1 MKKKRFL
8 KSAFVFVSLFNILA
22 LLLLLLL
29 LCLALP
35 RVVALSPRVSSAPE
49 EETTTTTFDDAKKKK
64 ETSPGMDWKT
74 TTSSSNNNCAA
85 KGFDDPSAIRCDYC
99 RFALKEALQDEEI
112 TRECLECCT
121 ETTGD
126 AKLMMMMMSSQFDRA
141 TITACS

>member
-1 MKKKRFL
+1 MKTKRFL
-8 KSAFVFVSLFNILA
+8 KSAFVFVSLFNTLA
-22 LLLLLLL
+22 LLLL

-35 RVVALSPRVSSAPE
+35 RVVVVSSAPE
-49 EETTTTTFDDAKKKK
+49 EETTTTFDDAKKKK
-64 ETSPGMDWKT
+64 ETYPGMDWKT
-74 TTSSSNNNCAA
+74 TTSSNNCAA

-126 AKLMMMMMSSQFDRA
+126 AKLMMMMSSQFDRA

>member
-1 MKKKRFL
+1 MKKKRGFL
-8 KSAFVFVSLFNILA
+8 KSAFVFVSLFDILA
-22 LLLLLLL
+22 LLLLL

-35 RVVALSPRVSSAPE
+35 RSCVSYAPE
-49 EETTTTTFDDAKKKK
+49 EETTTTFDDDAKKKK
-64 ETSPGMDWKT
+64 ETYPGMDWKT
-74 TTSSSNNNCAA
+74 TTSSNNCAA

-126 AKLMMMMMSSQFDRA
+126 AKLMMMMSSQFDRA
-141 TITACS
+141 TLTACS

>member
-1 MKKKRFL
+1 MKTKRFL
-8 KSAFVFVSLFNILA
+8 KSAFVFVSLFNTLA
-22 LLLLLLL
+22 LLLLLLS
-29 LCLALP
+29 LALP
-35 RVVALSPRVSSAPE
+35 RVVVVSSAPE
-49 EETTTTTFDDAKKKK
+49 EETTTTFDDDAKKKK

-74 TTSSSNNNCAA
+74 TTSSSNNCAA

-126 AKLMMMMMSSQFDRA
+126 AKLMMMMSSQFDRA

>member
-1 MKKKRFL
+1 MKTKRFL

-22 LLLLLLL
+22 LLLLLL
-29 LCLALP
+29 CLALP
-35 RVVALSPRVSSAPE
+35 RVVVVSSAPE
-49 EETTTTTFDDAKKKK
+49 EETTTTFDDDAKKKK

-74 TTSSSNNNCAA
+74 TTSSSNNCAA

-126 AKLMMMMMSSQFDRA
+126 AKLMMMMSSQFDRA

>member
-1 MKKKRFL
+1 MKTKRFL
-8 KSAFVFVSLFNILA
+8 KSAFVFVSLFNTLA
-22 LLLLLLL
+22 LLLL

-35 RVVALSPRVSSAPE
+35 RVVVCVSSAPE
-49 EETTTTTFDDAKKKK
+49 EEETTTTFDDAKKKK
-64 ETSPGMDWKT
+64 ETYPGMDWKT
-74 TTSSSNNNCAA
+74 TTSSNNCAA

-126 AKLMMMMMSSQFDRA
+126 AKLMMMMSSQFDRA

>member
-8 KSAFVFVSLFNILA
+8 KSAFVFVSLFNIILA

-35 RVVALSPRVSSAPE
+35 RVVALSPRVSSAPGE
-49 EETTTTTFDDAKKKK
+49 ETTTTFDDAKKKK

-74 TTSSSNNNCAA
+74 TSSSKNNCAA

-126 AKLMMMMMSSQFDRA
+126 AKLMMMMSSQFDRA

>member
-1 MKKKRFL
+1 MKKK
-8 KSAFVFVSLFNILA
+8 FVFVSLFNTLA
-22 LLLLLLL
+22 LLLL

-35 RVVALSPRVSSAPE
+35 RVVVVSSAPE
-49 EETTTTTFDDAKKKK
+49 EETTTTFDDDAKKKK

-74 TTSSSNNNCAA
+74 TTSSSNNCAA

-126 AKLMMMMMSSQFDRA
+126 AKLMMMMSSQFDRA

>member
-1 MKKKRFL
+1 MKTKRFL

-22 LLLLLLL
+22 LLLLL
-29 LCLALP
+29 CLALP
-35 RVVALSPRVSSAPE
+35 RVVVVSSAPE
-49 EETTTTTFDDAKKKK
+49 EETTTTFDDDAKKKK

-74 TTSSSNNNCAA
+74 TTSSSNNCAA

-126 AKLMMMMMSSQFDRA
+126 AKLMMMMSSQFDRA

>member
-8 KSAFVFVSLFNILA
+8 KSAFVFVSLFNIILA

-35 RVVALSPRVSSAPE
+35 RVVALSPRVSSAPGE
-49 EETTTTTFDDAKKKK
+49 ETTTTFDDAKKKK
-64 ETSPGMDWKT
+64 ETSLGMDWKT
-74 TTSSSNNNCAA
+74 TTSSSKNNCAA

-126 AKLMMMMMSSQFDRA
+126 AKLMMMMSSQFDRA

>member
-1 MKKKRFL
+1 MKTKRFL
-8 KSAFVFVSLFNILA
+8 KSAFVFVSLFNTLA
-22 LLLLLLL
+22 LLLLL

-35 RVVALSPRVSSAPE
+35 RVVVVSSAPE
-49 EETTTTTFDDAKKKK
+49 EETTTTFDDDAKKKK

-74 TTSSSNNNCAA
+74 TSSSSNNCAA

-126 AKLMMMMMSSQFDRA
+126 AKLMMMMSSQFDRA

>member
-1 MKKKRFL
+1 MKTKRFL
-8 KSAFVFVSLFNILA
+8 KSAFVFVSLFNTLA
-22 LLLLLLL
+22 LLLLL

-35 RVVALSPRVSSAPE
+35 RVVVVSSAPE
-49 EETTTTTFDDAKKKK
+49 EETTTTFDDAKKKK

-74 TTSSSNNNCAA
+74 TTSSSNNCAA
-85 KGFDDPSAIRCDYC
+85 KGFDDPRAIRCEYC
-99 RFALKEALQDEEI
+99 RFALKEALDDEEI

-126 AKLMMMMMSSQFDRA
+126 AKLMMMMSSQFDRA

>member
-1 MKKKRFL
+1 MKTKRFL
-8 KSAFVFVSLFNILA
+8 KSAFVFVSLFNTLA
-22 LLLLLLL
+22 LLLL

-35 RVVALSPRVSSAPE
+35 RVVVVSSAPE
-49 EETTTTTFDDAKKKK
+49 EETTTTFDDAKKKK

-74 TTSSSNNNCAA
+74 TTSSSNNCAA
-85 KGFDDPSAIRCDYC
+85 KGFDDPRAIRCEYC
-99 RFALKEALQDEEI
+99 RFALKEALDDEEI

-126 AKLMMMMMSSQFDRA
+126 AKLMMMMSSQFDRA